1 MIDTETQMINIY
13 IDILKN
19 ISNELDIFEDS
30 RYINTKDINDV
41 KIKINEMQNNLLS
54 DLNF

>member
-1 MIDTETQMINIY
+1 MIDTETQVINIY
-13 IDILKN
+13 INILKN